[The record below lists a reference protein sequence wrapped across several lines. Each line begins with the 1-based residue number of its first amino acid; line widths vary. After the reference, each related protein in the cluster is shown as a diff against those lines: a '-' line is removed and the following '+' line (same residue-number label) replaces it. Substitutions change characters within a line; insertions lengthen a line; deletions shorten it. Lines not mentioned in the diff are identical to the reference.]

1 MFAERLK
8 EIRNGAGMT
17 QVQLAEALGVSKG
30 TVAMWEIG
38 KREPNYETLN
48 ALSGIFDK
56 RIDYILGY
64 SNDSSSARLSEEQ
77 IEQLGAWMV
86 EDDAQEEFM
95 DIMALDNY
103 NSNGRPRAG
112 NGGKGKVPGTGD
124 AHPDGQRGSDG
135 KVKGKKMM
143 HKGREAG
150 MVFLPIFLKNP
161 LTLRAFRAMYSS
173 GNLRKGAHTSCQ
185 A

>member
-103 NSNGRPRAG
+103 GRAAIHG
-112 NGGKGKVPGTGD
+112 LIVAEKVRCREQGTLIPTD
-124 AHPDGQRGSDG
+124 NVEVTVRL
-135 KVKGKKMM
+135 
-143 HKGREAG
+143 RE
-150 MVFLPIFLKNP
+150 K
-161 LTLRAFRAMYSS
+161 R
-173 GNLRKGAHTSCQ
+173 
-185 A
+185 

>member
-95 DIMALDNY
+95 DIMALDHY
-103 NSNGRPRAG
+103 GRAAIHGLVMAEKARCREQG
-112 NGGKGKVPGTGD
+112 TLISTDNVEVKV
-124 AHPDGQRGSDG
+124 RL
-135 KVKGKKMM
+135 
-143 HKGREAG
+143 RE
-150 MVFLPIFLKNP
+150 K
-161 LTLRAFRAMYSS
+161 R
-173 GNLRKGAHTSCQ
+173 
-185 A
+185 

>member
-17 QVQLAEALGVSKG
+17 QVQLAEVLGVSKG

-77 IEQLGAWMV
+77 IERLGAWMV

-103 NSNGRPRAG
+103 GRTAVHGLVKAEKARCREQ
-112 NGGKGKVPGTGD
+112 GTLIPTD
-124 AHPDGQRGSDG
+124 NVEVTVRL
-135 KVKGKKMM
+135 
-143 HKGREAG
+143 RE
-150 MVFLPIFLKNP
+150 K
-161 LTLRAFRAMYSS
+161 R
-173 GNLRKGAHTSCQ
+173 
-185 A
+185 

>member
-95 DIMALDNY
+95 DIMALDDY
-103 NSNGRPRAG
+103 GRMAVHELVKTEKARCRG
-112 NGGKGKVPGTGD
+112 QGTLIPTD
-124 AHPDGQRGSDG
+124 NVEVTVRL
-135 KVKGKKMM
+135 
-143 HKGREAG
+143 RE
-150 MVFLPIFLKNP
+150 K
-161 LTLRAFRAMYSS
+161 R
-173 GNLRKGAHTSCQ
+173 
-185 A
+185 

>member
-8 EIRNGAGMT
+8 KIRNGAGMT

-95 DIMALDNY
+95 DIMALDDY
-103 NSNGRPRAG
+103 GRMAVHGLGMTEKARCREQ
-112 NGGKGKVPGTGD
+112 GTLSPTD
-124 AHPDGQRGSDG
+124 SVEVTVR
-135 KVKGKKMM
+135 
-143 HKGREAG
+143 
-150 MVFLPIFLKNP
+150 
-161 LTLRAFRAMYSS
+161 LRDKR
-173 GNLRKGAHTSCQ
+173 
-185 A
+185 

>member
-8 EIRNGAGMT
+8 EIRNEAGMT

-103 NSNGRPRAG
+103 GRAAIHGLIVAEKARFREQ
-112 NGGKGKVPGTGD
+112 GTLIPTD
-124 AHPDGQRGSDG
+124 SVEVTVRL
-135 KVKGKKMM
+135 
-143 HKGREAG
+143 RE
-150 MVFLPIFLKNP
+150 K
-161 LTLRAFRAMYSS
+161 R
-173 GNLRKGAHTSCQ
+173 
-185 A
+185 

>member
-56 RIDYILGY
+56 RLDYILGY

-103 NSNGRPRAG
+103 GRAAIHG
-112 NGGKGKVPGTGD
+112 LIVAEKVRCREQGTLIPTD
-124 AHPDGQRGSDG
+124 NVEVTVR
-135 KVKGKKMM
+135 
-143 HKGREAG
+143 
-150 MVFLPIFLKNP
+150 
-161 LTLRAFRAMYSS
+161 LRDKR
-173 GNLRKGAHTSCQ
+173 
-185 A
+185 

>member
-77 IEQLGAWMV
+77 IERLGAWMV

-103 NSNGRPRAG
+103 GRTAVHG
-112 NGGKGKVPGTGD
+112 L
-124 AHPDGQRGSDG
+124 
-135 KVKGKKMM
+135 VKAEKARC
-143 HKGREAG
+143 REQG
-150 MVFLPIFLKNP
+150 MLIPTDNVEV
-161 LTLRAFRAMYSS
+161 TVRLREKR
-173 GNLRKGAHTSCQ
+173 
-185 A
+185 